1 MGSEWRIVQLRELTS
16 KITKGTTPTAKDG
29 GFSEYGVNYIRAE
42 SVGYSGELSTESFKK
57 IDPSIHEKLKRSQLE
72 ENDILFSMAGAFLG
86 KTGLVRKKHLP
97 ANTNQALALIRPI
110 RDLVDPNFLLYFFR
124 QNSVVSFVN
133 GSVSQSA
140 QPNINLQEIGSLNI
154 KLPSLQEQQVISKI
168 IGSLDN
174 KIQLNRETNQTLEA
188 MAQALFKS
196 WFVDFDP
203 VFDNIIAHNLAHNN
217 APLHNIPE
225 PLLPHAQRRL
235 NVHNVGRGSARQTAS
250 QEFHHL
256 FPQAFEQSDEPSVGI
271 QGWVPK
277 GWGQSSFDKHTDF
290 KNGYA
295 FKSKELLK
303 DTEDTIPVF
312 KMGHIK
318 RGGGFNPSGT
328 KSYFPKSGIDKK
340 IQDFFAK
347 KGDLLMSM
355 TDMKSNMVILGN
367 TALMPISDKFLVNQ
381 RVGRIRPNNSTYLD
395 YPYLYFYTNH
405 IPVVEELRSR
415 ANSGVQVNLS
425 TAAIK
430 ETLLLVPSER
440 IHHEFNKQVKA
451 FLERIFSND
460 ESISS
465 LESLRDTLLPKLIS
479 GELRIPDAEQA
490 SEALAK

>member
-235 NVHNVGRGSARQTAS
+235 NVHNVGRGSARQTAAHA
-250 QEFHHL
+250 FHHL

-271 QGWVPK
+271 QGWIPK
-277 GWGQSSFDKHTDF
+277 GWGVKKIKDFGRVVTGKTPPKSITDAF
-290 KNGYA
+290 TDVGFPFITPTDIDNSIYVTKVNRSLSDAGILPLAKN
-295 FKSKELLK
+295 KL
-303 DTEDTIPVF
+303 
-312 KMGHIK
+312 
-318 RGGGFNPSGT
+318 PSGSICVT
-328 KSYFPKSGIDKK
+328 CIGSQMGKTVLSPGEAFTNQQINSVIPYDVENKNYLFMHLRERRDEIFSLGASGSTMPILNKTS
-340 IQDFFAK
+340 FEN
-347 KGDLLMSM
+347 MS
-355 TDMKSNMVILGN
+355 ILGSK
-367 TALMPISDKFLVNQ
+367 TTLMKQFTSLTDSYLNGILEKEKQISN
-381 RVGRIRPNNSTYLD
+381 
-395 YPYLYFYTNH
+395 
-405 IPVVEELRSR
+405 
-415 ANSGVQVNLS
+415 
-425 TAAIK
+425 
-430 ETLLLVPSER
+430 
-440 IHHEFNKQVKA
+440 
-451 FLERIFSND
+451 
-460 ESISS
+460 

-479 GELRIPDAEQA
+479 GELRIPEAVQA